1 MKNKK
6 TVVGLASAT
15 AVLILGASTLALFT
29 AKDDSNFKAKAGTL
43 GIEVDSLKMENPDNI
58 NPGDNDPSNPEDAV
72 AGTEHEFEYTVEN
85 LGTKSARTRHTII
98 LSVTENNSDKVLDA
112 RHMVMFGN
120 DKELVE
126 KSYVLED
133 NSEVSELKD
142 GQFVKAIKYVFISD
156 VFDGVGKDI
165 KDGGSA
171 EKENIEN
178 IVSENDK
185 GKVEKTYTYDFGLL
199 RTATNKY
206 QEADFHI
213 DVIVEAMQYRN
224 TNESDWETVT
234 RVERT
239 YSTADVNGTYVPSHD
254 EDKDG
259 NKLSSEYLDHV
270 FEKHTSE
277 ETVEPSEDNS
287 EESSEIVNSE
297 TSENSPE
304 VSTET
309 ENN

>member
-15 AVLILGASTLALFT
+15 AVLVLGASTLAMFT
-29 AKDDSNFKAKAGTL
+29 AKDESDFKAKAGTL
-43 GIEVDSLKMENPDNI
+43 GIEVDALKMENPNNI
-58 NPGDNDPSNPEDAV
+58 NPGDNDPSNPADAV

-98 LSVTENNSDKVLDA
+98 LTATENGTSNVLDA
-112 RHMVMFGN
+112 RHMIMFGN
-120 DKELVE
+120 DKELV
-126 KSYVLED
+126 KKFYVLED
-133 NSEVSELKD
+133 DTEVSELKE
-142 GQFVKAIKYVFISD
+142 GQFVKAVKYIFISD
-156 VFDGVGKDI
+156 IFDGVGKDI
-165 KDGGSA
+165 KEGGSA
-171 EKENIEN
+171 EKETVEN
-178 IVSENDK
+178 VVSENK
-185 GKVEKTYTYDFGLL
+185 NGKVEKTYTYDFGLL
-199 RTATNKY
+199 RSATNKY
-206 QEADFHI
+206 QAADFHI

-224 TNESDWETVT
+224 TDKSDWETVT

-239 YSTADVNGTYVPSHD
+239 YSTANVNGTYVPAQD

-277 ETVEPSEDNS
+277 EPVEPSESNS
-287 EESSEIVNSE
+287 EESSEVVNSE
-297 TSENSPE
+297 TSTE
-304 VSTET
+304 VSTKT